1 MAMESYIFLGFVWTE
16 VKQLYSEGVHDYLS
30 NWWNLLDFI
39 TNSLYVITV
48 VLRLTAYLI
57 VEREQKNNNEEAYY
71 TREKWDPWDPTL
83 ISESLFAIANIFS
96 TLKLIYIFTIHPN
109 LGPLQISIGKMVFD
123 IFK

>member
-1 MAMESYIFLGFVWTE
+1 
-16 VKQLYSEGVHDYLS
+16 
-30 NWWNLLDFI
+30 
-39 TNSLYVITV
+39 VITV
-48 VLRLTAYLI
+48 VLRLTAFLI
-57 VEREQKNNNEEAYY
+57 VQRELKNGNEEADYN
-71 TREKWDPWDPTL
+71 REKWDPWDPTL